1 MKLFLDWSGYKEA
14 GLGDAYADI
23 PKTGGDYAKA
33 IAVCIGS
40 KACEEKGR
48 GVMCPSFRIT
58 DNGQLSTGGRVKLLK
73 SALNGELGQL
83 PFQHPELAEAMDLC
97 VSCKGCRRECENE
110 VDMAL
115 IKAEYIAQRFSQSG
129 FPIRNRLFAALP
141 KLVNQGS
148 WFKNLIKWRNR
159 SAILARLGDVVFGIS
174 AQMPLPE
181 PASQPFKHSPDSM
194 PAADYSQSTELV
206 LFVDTFNRYFNPAV
220 AEAAIAVLSKAGYR
234 VHILQAVDDTTKSAR
249 PLCCGRTYFNN
260 GMIDKARGEAQ
271 RLLQALTPHLQAGRV
286 VIGLEPSCILSLRDE
301 HLKLGLGEKSHQLA
315 SKVLLFEEFIGK
327 EITAKRW
334 FVKFNPLENSKLLV
348 HGHCHQKAVGATK
361 AMRKVL
367 KQIPELDS
375 TPIESTCCGMAGQF
389 GLESEHAKHA
399 REMAEQGLF
408 PALRDEPEAAVLANG
423 FSCQQQICNAGFKP
437 PRHIAEL
444 LYAALD

>member
-1 MKLFLDWSGYKEA
+1 MKFFLDWSGYKEA
-14 GLGDAYADI
+14 GMGDAYADI

-58 DNGQLSTGGRVKLLK
+58 DDNQLSTGGRVKLLK
-73 SALNGELGQL
+73 AALNGELGEL
-83 PFQHPELAEAMDLC
+83 PFQHPELAKAMDLC

-115 IKAEYIAQRFSQSG
+115 IKAEYIAQRFSQNG

-141 KLVNQGS
+141 KLLAYQPWLS
-148 WFKNLIKWRNR
+148 QLIKWRNR
-159 SAILARLGDVVFGIS
+159 SAILARLGEACFAIS
-174 AQMPLPE
+174 AETPLPE
-181 PASQPFKHSPDSM
+181 PARQPFKLSTDSI
-194 PAADYSQSTELV
+194 PTDYSQSTELV
-206 LFVDTFNRYFNPAV
+206 LFIDTFNRYFNPAV
-220 AEAAIAVLSKAGYR
+220 AEAAIAVLSKADYR
-234 VHILQAVDDTTKSAR
+234 VHLLHAADEDTEPAR

-260 GMIDKARGEAQ
+260 GMIDKARAEAQ

-301 HLKLGLGEKSHQLA
+301 HLKLGLGEKSQQLA
-315 SKVLLFEEFIGK
+315 SRVLLFEEFIGK

-334 FVKFNPLENSKLLV
+334 SVKFKPLKNQKLLV

-367 KQIPELDS
+367 KLIPELNS

-389 GLESEHAKHA
+389 GLESEHVKHA

-408 PALRDEPEAAVLANG
+408 PALRTEPEAAVLANG

-437 PRHIAEL
+437 PRHIAEV